1 MMSFWLR
8 HALMHFAL
16 LLLDVTLENYSRY
29 IVCSKLEYYFWFWQ
43 MYTVHTSVVVVG
55 SNPVLGFKVPDF
67 RRVVRVGL

>member
-16 LLLDVTLENYSRY
+16 LLDVTLENYSRF

-43 MYTVHTSVVVVG
+43 MYTVHTSVVVG